1 MSLLVKIPFSTCSLI
16 GNLKIYLE
24 SFIPEVSQVSFSRVE
39 QNYRGYF
46 SSEKEI
52 FVYLQQQIECKDFL
66 EFEVISSSLGY
77 LDFKLSD
84 RSLVLW
90 LNQLPRYLSQLTY
103 NCSNQEEMDFLLHYV
118 HARCHAL
125 LRLAKQEKIIPDN
138 FDLTEVDWTVL
149 DSIWEKQFFWQ
160 LLDIPEYPIDQKRL
174 LKIAQ
179 STLDVE
185 RYCRIW
191 EKNHNL
197 SKTRLFLFLLSSLIL
212 NQSVKVLFQQELL
225 TRL

>member
-1 MSLLVKIPFSTCSLI
+1 MILLVKIPFSTCSLI
-16 GNLKIYLE
+16 GNLKNYFE

-39 QNYRGYF
+39 QNYRSYF
-46 SSEKEI
+46 LIEKEI
-52 FVYLQQQIECKDFL
+52 FVYLQQQIDCKDYL
-66 EFEVISSSLGY
+66 EFEVISSTLGY
-77 LDFKLSD
+77 IDFKLSD
-84 RSLVLW
+84 RSFVLW

-103 NCSNQEEMDFLLHYV
+103 NCSNQEEMDFFLHYV

-125 LRLAKQEKIIPDN
+125 LRLAKQEKIIPDD

-160 LLDIPEYPIDQKRL
+160 LLDLPEYPIDQKRL

-212 NQSVKVLFQQELL
+212 NQSARVLFQQELL
-225 TRL
+225 TSL